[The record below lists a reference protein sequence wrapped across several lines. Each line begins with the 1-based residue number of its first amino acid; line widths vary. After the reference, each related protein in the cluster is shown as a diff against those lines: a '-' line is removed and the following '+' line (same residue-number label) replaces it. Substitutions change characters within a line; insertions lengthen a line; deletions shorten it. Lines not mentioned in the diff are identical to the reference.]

1 MYISKKYSKK
11 LEKHL
16 WRALFCKSFGITYH
30 SLPDVKYDTRNLTK
44 VLFTTLNYKKKRDNI
59 KGSYAFQATAI
70 ELYKQPKETNRKRT
84 PKISLVISSIRVGVV
99 GKTDDE
105 VYVSSIIKIYSY
117 FLFVFTTVPKRVQLL
132 KISKVM

>member
-1 MYISKKYSKK
+1 M
-11 LEKHL
+11 
-16 WRALFCKSFGITYH
+16 
-30 SLPDVKYDTRNLTK
+30 KYDTRNLTK

-59 KGSYAFQATAI
+59 KGNYAFQATAI

-84 PKISLVISSIRVGVV
+84 LKISLVISSIRVGVV

>member
-1 MYISKKYSKK
+1 MYISKKYSEK

-30 SLPDVKYDTRNLTK
+30 SLSDVKYDTRNLTK

-59 KGSYAFQATAI
+59 KGNYAFQATAI

-84 PKISLVISSIRVGVV
+84 PKISLVISSISVGVV